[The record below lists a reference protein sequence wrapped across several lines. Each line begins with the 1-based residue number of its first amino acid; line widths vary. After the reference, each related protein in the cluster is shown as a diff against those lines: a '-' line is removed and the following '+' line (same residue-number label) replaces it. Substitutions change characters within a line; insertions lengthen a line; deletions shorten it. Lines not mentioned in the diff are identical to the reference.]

1 MEKTFPTYEEAQRIV
16 KENGINSQ
24 SAYKSSYNALG
35 LPSNPNVCYKG
46 KGWIDWHSFFG
57 KAKVSYPAYEEAKR
71 IVQENGITSS
81 DDYKSSYKE
90 LGLPANPSATYKNK
104 GWIDWYSFFGRSKVS
119 YPTYEEAQRIVKE
132 NGITSQTDYRSSYQ
146 ALGLP
151 SAPDLFYKNRGW
163 IDWHSFFGKTKASYP
178 TYEEAQRIVKKNGV
192 NSKTAYKSSYKELGL
207 PSNPNQFYRDK
218 GWIDWYVF
226 LGTTKVS
233 YSTYEEAQR
242 IVKENGINS
251 PTVYNSSYNALGLP
265 YAPYLSYKDKGWVDW
280 YDFLGTSKGSYPH
293 YKEAQRIVKEN
304 GINSINDYKSSY
316 KELGLPSNPNHFYRD
331 KGWIDWHSFFGR
343 SKVSYPT
350 YEEAQRI
357 VQENGITS
365 QADYK
370 SSYKELGLPS
380 APYEFYK
387 GKGWIDWPD
396 FFGRSK
402 VSYPIYEEAQRI
414 VKENGINSINEYKS
428 SYRELGL
435 PANPHVFYK
444 NRGWIDWFV
453 FLGKPRLI
461 SKEDRKYN
469 ILKRLAI
476 TPALLKDDAPLQ
488 VIYIFVS
495 QFNKELA
502 KEIETLLGT
511 SSYEERL
518 NWVKEQLKGL
528 KDGSSSK
535 AKSFDETSIDGLSA
549 LESSEDEYEDSSE
562 EFLLEDFS
570 EENLEE
576 DTDELS
582 AIESIV
588 EENKDVMDTL
598 SEEKLERLKIIYEN
612 YVHSVAN
619 RELIAE
625 FDDKRKKHT
634 T

>member
-1 MEKTFPTYEEAQRIV
+1 MKTFPT
-16 KENGINSQ
+16 
-24 SAYKSSYNALG
+24 
-35 LPSNPNVCYKG
+35 
-46 KGWIDWHSFFG
+46 
-57 KAKVSYPAYEEAKR
+57 YEEAKR

-233 YSTYEEAQR
+233 YPTYEEAQR

-280 YDFLGTSKGSYPH
+280 YDFLGTSKVSYPH

-304 GINSINDYKSSY
+304 GITSQSVYKTSCKDYS
-316 KELGLPSNPNHFYRD
+316 LPLNPNEVYKD
-331 KGWIDWHSFFGR
+331 KGWIDW
-343 SKVSYPT
+343 Y
-350 YEEAQRI
+350 
-357 VQENGITS
+357 
-365 QADYK
+365 D
-370 SSYKELGLPS
+370 
-380 APYEFYK
+380 
-387 GKGWIDWPD
+387 
-396 FFGRSK
+396 
-402 VSYPIYEEAQRI
+402 
-414 VKENGINSINEYKS
+414 
-428 SYRELGL
+428 
-435 PANPHVFYK
+435 
-444 NRGWIDWFV
+444 
-453 FLGKPRLI
+453 FLGKSRLI
-461 SKEDRKYN
+461 SKDERKYN

-535 AKSFDETSIDGLSA
+535 AKSSDETSIDGLEA
-549 LESSEDEYEDSSE
+549 LESSVDEYEDNYDE
-562 EFLLEDFS
+562 VLLEDFS
-570 EENLEE
+570 EDGLEE

-625 FDDKRKKHT
+625 YDDKRKKHT

>member
-226 LGTTKVS
+226 IGTT
-233 YSTYEEAQR
+233 
-242 IVKENGINS
+242 
-251 PTVYNSSYNALGLP
+251 
-265 YAPYLSYKDKGWVDW
+265 
-280 YDFLGTSKGSYPH
+280 
-293 YKEAQRIVKEN
+293 
-304 GINSINDYKSSY
+304 
-316 KELGLPSNPNHFYRD
+316 
-331 KGWIDWHSFFGR
+331 
-343 SKVSYPT
+343 KVSYPT

>member
-1 MEKTFPTYEEAQRIV
+1 MKTFPT
-16 KENGINSQ
+16 
-24 SAYKSSYNALG
+24 
-35 LPSNPNVCYKG
+35 
-46 KGWIDWHSFFG
+46 
-57 KAKVSYPAYEEAKR
+57 YEEAKR

-233 YSTYEEAQR
+233 Y
-242 IVKENGINS
+242 
-251 PTVYNSSYNALGLP
+251 
-265 YAPYLSYKDKGWVDW
+265 
-280 YDFLGTSKGSYPH
+280 
-293 YKEAQRIVKEN
+293 
-304 GINSINDYKSSY
+304 
-316 KELGLPSNPNHFYRD
+316 
-331 KGWIDWHSFFGR
+331 
-343 SKVSYPT
+343 PT

-357 VQENGITS
+357 I
-365 QADYK
+365 
-370 SSYKELGLPS
+370 
-380 APYEFYK
+380 
-387 GKGWIDWPD
+387 
-396 FFGRSK
+396 
-402 VSYPIYEEAQRI
+402 
-414 VKENGINSINEYKS
+414 KENGINSYAAYKS
-428 SYRELGL
+428 SYHALGL
-435 PANPHVFYK
+435 PSNPNAFYK
-444 NRGWIDWFV
+444 DNGWIDWYD
-453 FLGKPRLI
+453 FLGKSRLI
-461 SKEDRKYN
+461 SKDDRKYN
-469 ILKRLAI
+469 ILKRLAV

-535 AKSFDETSIDGLSA
+535 AKSSDETSIDGLEA
-549 LESSEDEYEDSSE
+549 LESSVDEYEDSSDE
-562 EFLLEDFS
+562 VLLEDFS
-570 EENLEE
+570 EDGLEE

-625 FDDKRKKHT
+625 YDDKGLK
-634 T
+634 

>member
-1 MEKTFPTYEEAQRIV
+1 MEKTFPT
-16 KENGINSQ
+16 
-24 SAYKSSYNALG
+24 
-35 LPSNPNVCYKG
+35 
-46 KGWIDWHSFFG
+46 
-57 KAKVSYPAYEEAKR
+57 
-71 IVQENGITSS
+71 
-81 DDYKSSYKE
+81 
-90 LGLPANPSATYKNK
+90 
-104 GWIDWYSFFGRSKVS
+104 
-119 YPTYEEAQRIVKE
+119 
-132 NGITSQTDYRSSYQ
+132 
-146 ALGLP
+146 
-151 SAPDLFYKNRGW
+151 
-163 IDWHSFFGKTKASYP
+163 
-178 TYEEAQRIVKKNGV
+178 
-192 NSKTAYKSSYKELGL
+192 
-207 PSNPNQFYRDK
+207 
-218 GWIDWYVF
+218 
-226 LGTTKVS
+226 
-233 YSTYEEAQR
+233 
-242 IVKENGINS
+242 
-251 PTVYNSSYNALGLP
+251 
-265 YAPYLSYKDKGWVDW
+265 
-280 YDFLGTSKGSYPH
+280 
-293 YKEAQRIVKEN
+293 
-304 GINSINDYKSSY
+304 
-316 KELGLPSNPNHFYRD
+316 
-331 KGWIDWHSFFGR
+331 
-343 SKVSYPT
+343 
-350 YEEAQRI
+350 
-357 VQENGITS
+357 
-365 QADYK
+365 
-370 SSYKELGLPS
+370 
-380 APYEFYK
+380 
-387 GKGWIDWPD
+387 
-396 FFGRSK
+396 
-402 VSYPIYEEAQRI
+402 YEEAQRI

>member
-1 MEKTFPTYEEAQRIV
+1 MKTFPTYEEAQRIV
-16 KENGINSQ
+16 KEKGINSKNE
-24 SAYKSSYNALG
+24 YMSSHKELG
-35 LPSNPNVCYKG
+35 LPALPNEFYKG
-46 KGWIDWHSFFG
+46 KGWIDW
-57 KAKVSYPAYEEAKR
+57 P
-71 IVQENGITSS
+71 
-81 DDYKSSYKE
+81 
-90 LGLPANPSATYKNK
+90 
-104 GWIDWYSFFGRSKVS
+104 SFFGRSKVS

-132 NGITSQTDYRSSYQ
+132 NGINSQAAYKSSYH

-151 SAPDLFYKNRGW
+151 SAPDVFYKGKGW
-163 IDWHSFFGKTKASYP
+163 IDWLSFFGRTKASYP
-178 TYEEAQRIVKKNGV
+178 IYEDAQRIVKENGIT
-192 NSKTAYKSSYKELGL
+192 SQTAYKPSYHALGL
-207 PSNPNQFYRDK
+207 PSNPGIFYKGK
-218 GWIDWYVF
+218 GWIDWPSF
-226 LGTTKVS
+226 FGRSKVS
-233 YSTYEEAQR
+233 YSTYEDAQRIVKENGINSINDYKSSFKELGLPALPNEFYKGKGWIDWPSFFGRSKVSYPTYEEAQR

-251 PTVYNSSYNALGLP
+251 INDYKSSFKELGLP
-265 YAPYLSYKDKGWVDW
+265 ALPNEFYKGKGWIDW
-280 YDFLGTSKGSYPH
+280 PSFFGRSKVSYPT
-293 YKEAQRIVKEN
+293 YEEAQRIVKEN

-316 KELGLPSNPNHFYRD
+316 KELGLP
-331 KGWIDWHSFFGR
+331 
-343 SKVSYPT
+343 
-350 YEEAQRI
+350 A
-357 VQENGITS
+357 
-365 QADYK
+365 
-370 SSYKELGLPS
+370 
-380 APYEFYK
+380 APYTYYK
-387 GKGWIDWPD
+387 DK
-396 FFGRSK
+396 
-402 VSYPIYEEAQRI
+402 
-414 VKENGINSINEYKS
+414 
-428 SYRELGL
+428 
-435 PANPHVFYK
+435 
-444 NRGWIDWFV
+444 GWIDWFV
-453 FLGKPRLI
+453 FLGRSRLI

-469 ILKRLAI
+469 ILKKLAI

-535 AKSFDETSIDGLSA
+535 AKSSDETSIDGLEA
-549 LESSEDEYEDSSE
+549 LESSVDEYEDSSD

-619 RELIAE
+619 RELISE
-625 FDDKRKKHT
+625 YDDKRKKHT

>member
-1 MEKTFPTYEEAQRIV
+1 MKTFPTYEEAQRIV
-16 KENGINSQ
+16 KEKGINS
-24 SAYKSSYNALG
+24 
-35 LPSNPNVCYKG
+35 
-46 KGWIDWHSFFG
+46 
-57 KAKVSYPAYEEAKR
+57 
-71 IVQENGITSS
+71 
-81 DDYKSSYKE
+81 
-90 LGLPANPSATYKNK
+90 KNE
-104 GWIDWYSFFGRSKVS
+104 YM
-119 YPTYEEAQRIVKE
+119 
-132 NGITSQTDYRSSYQ
+132 
-146 ALGLP
+146 
-151 SAPDLFYKNRGW
+151 
-163 IDWHSFFGKTKASYP
+163 
-178 TYEEAQRIVKKNGV
+178 
-192 NSKTAYKSSYKELGL
+192 
-207 PSNPNQFYRDK
+207 
-218 GWIDWYVF
+218 
-226 LGTTKVS
+226 
-233 YSTYEEAQR
+233 
-242 IVKENGINS
+242 
-251 PTVYNSSYNALGLP
+251 
-265 YAPYLSYKDKGWVDW
+265 
-280 YDFLGTSKGSYPH
+280 
-293 YKEAQRIVKEN
+293 
-304 GINSINDYKSSY
+304 
-316 KELGLPSNPNHFYRD
+316 
-331 KGWIDWHSFFGR
+331 
-343 SKVSYPT
+343 
-350 YEEAQRI
+350 
-357 VQENGITS
+357 
-365 QADYK
+365 

-402 VSYPIYEEAQRI
+402 VSYPTYEVAQKI
-414 VKENGINSINEYKS
+414 VKENGITSSDDYKS
-428 SYRELGL
+428 SYKELGL
-435 PANPHVFYK
+435 PAHPHVFYK

-453 FLGKPRLI
+453 FLGKSRLI
-461 SKEDRKYN
+461 SKDERKYN

-518 NWVKEQLKGL
+518 NWVKEQLKEL

-535 AKSFDETSIDGLSA
+535 AKSSDETSIDGLEA
-549 LESSEDEYEDSSE
+549 LESSVDEYGDSSD

-598 SEEKLERLKIIYEN
+598 SEEKLERLNIIYEN